1 MSNPHFTIDA
11 QVKSEGNTYNVRL
24 YDRHGL
30 ELPAFVYEARYD
42 GVSMQHDTAIYKA
55 YAVRDFIN
63 SLPPS
68 ARVALYNS
76 ITN

>member
-1 MSNPHFTIDA
+1 MINPLFTIDA
-11 QVKSEGNTYNVRL
+11 QVKSEGNAYNVRL
-24 YDRHGL
+24 YDQHGL
-30 ELPAFVYEARYD
+30 NLPAFVYESRYD
-42 GVSMQHDTAIYKA
+42 GILWHHDTALAKA
-55 YAVRDFIN
+55 YVVCDFIN